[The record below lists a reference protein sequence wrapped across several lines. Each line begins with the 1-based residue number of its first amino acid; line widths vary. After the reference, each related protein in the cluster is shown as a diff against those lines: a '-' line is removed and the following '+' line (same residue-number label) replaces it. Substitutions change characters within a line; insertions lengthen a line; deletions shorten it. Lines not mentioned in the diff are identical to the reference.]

1 MCVSVAYF
9 DNESEE
15 DFIKGYNDGVK
26 QLSSA
31 ENNQNIKEGEPIIM
45 INTQAKK
52 IIGVGIA
59 NNKPIKVTP
68 IDNRSVY
75 RKDKYNKFEVTLKS
89 VRLFP
94 RPFDYNTVKTYIGID
109 SDVKSTIDNYQH
121 LSQGGIRKLGVW
133 PVEKKEA
140 IIIKLVDWIESYLL

>member
-1 MCVSVAYF
+1 MSVAYF
-9 DNESEE
+9 DNESQE
-15 DFIKGYNDGVK
+15 DFMKGYNDGVK

-31 ENNQNIKEGEPIIM
+31 VKNKQLIENECIIM
-45 INTQAKK
+45 INTQTKK
-52 IIGVGIA
+52 IFGVAIV
-59 NNKPIKVTP
+59 NNEPIKVTTM
-68 IDNRSVY
+68 DNRFVY
-75 RKDKYNKFEVTLKS
+75 RKDEYNKFEVTLKS